1 MVMRSAYLG
10 ILILAL
16 LWVLLLEGGG
26 SALGYRELAAAGA
39 TAFSNIAYLQ
49 IGLICIIAPV
59 FMAGAIAQ
67 ESSPRTWDILLTTPI
82 TPIQVVLGNLFGRL
96 FFILA
101 LLAASLPLFAM
112 TQYFG
117 GVPGRSIFLSSLIAG
132 CAALLVGAIAIAL
145 AVSRIAGRRAVF
157 AFYIAVVSYL
167 AATAGVDAWI
177 QARAG
182 AGVTWMTAINPFLA
196 LRALLSPSS
205 YPRMLVGD
213 PGAQGLAMWFLVRPV
228 TTWCV
233 LCSVLSV
240 ALMVLSAITV
250 RAGGLATL
258 AHDRSGVP
266 LLRRVFR
273 MGPKDAKHRAPR
285 QVWSNPIAWR
295 EAAARNSTA
304 AKTLARWLF
313 IGAGWAFGLSLT
325 LLFHTGA
332 MSSDDF
338 QLAILV
344 TVLGESLVAALVA
357 INMASTA
364 VSREREDGTLDLI
377 LTTPIT
383 PGMYLSGKLRG
394 LIAYLLPLLSVPLG
408 TLLIAGVYAGFGGFG
423 REGGATVSVR
433 MLGGE
438 SVELP
443 VVLPEAALLVG
454 LVLVPF
460 IAFCVVVGL
469 LWSLRSKGT
478 LSSVV
483 GAVGVVGT
491 ASLIIGACGWMAGVD
506 AAYIGASLAA
516 LSPASAVRAC
526 VIPGTALF
534 DTINDA
540 GLSAA
545 RFWMACG
552 GVASVVIYGFIV
564 WGVHAS
570 MVRNFDFTVR
580 KLAGMK

>member
-1 MVMRSAYLG
+1 MIVRSAYLG
-10 ILILAL
+10 VLILAL
-16 LWVLLLEGGG
+16 LWILLLEGGG
-26 SALGYRELAAAGA
+26 SALGYRDLARAGA
-39 TAFSNIAYLQ
+39 TAFENIAYLQ

-67 ESSPRTWDILLTTPI
+67 ESSPRTWDILLTTPV

-96 FFILA
+96 FFILS

-132 CAALLVGAIAIAL
+132 CAALFVGAIALAL

-167 AATAGVDAWI
+167 AITAGVDAWA
-177 QARAG
+177 QQNG
-182 AGVTWMTAINPFLA
+182 AGVTWMTAINPFLS
-196 LRALLSPSS
+196 LRALLNPTG
-205 YPRMLVGD
+205 YPRAGIGD
-213 PGAQGLAMWFLVRPV
+213 PGTTGLGAWFLMRPV
-228 TTWCV
+228 TTWC
-233 LCSVLSV
+233 LLSTGLSLV
-240 ALMVLSAITV
+240 LMVLSAITV

-258 AHDRSGVP
+258 TKDRSGVA
-266 LLRRVFR
+266 LHRRLMR
-273 MGPKDAKHRAPR
+273 MGPKDAKHRPPR
-285 QVWSNPIAWR
+285 MVWSNPIAWR

-304 AKTLARWLF
+304 TKTLARWLF
-313 IGAGWAFGLSLT
+313 IAIGWGFGLT
-325 LLFHTGA
+325 LAGLYHFGS
-332 MSSDDF
+332 MSGENF
-338 QLAILV
+338 QLAVLA
-344 TVLGESLVAALVA
+344 TVLGESMVAALVA

-383 PGMYLSGKLRG
+383 PAMYLSGKLRG
-394 LIAYLLPLLSVPLG
+394 LIAYLLPLLSVPIG
-408 TLLIAGVYAGFGGFG
+408 TLLIAGIYAGTGGFG
-423 REGGATVSVR
+423 REDGAMVSER
-433 MLGGE
+433 MLGG
-438 SVELP
+438 STMDLP
-443 VVLPEAALLVG
+443 VVLPESALIVG

-478 LSSVV
+478 LASVI

-491 ASLIIGACGWMAGVD
+491 ASLIIGSCGWMAGQD
-506 AAYIGASLAA
+506 APLIGPALAS

-526 VIPGTALF
+526 VFPGDALF
-534 DTINDA
+534 ETISQN
-540 GLSAA
+540 GLATA
-545 RFWMACG
+545 RVWMAG
-552 GVASVVIYGFIV
+552 GALASLVIYGLIV